1 MNVLRSLSASLLA
14 SCAAASPCALA
25 ADPPFVAGG
34 YFASWAGYEKNYQA
48 SNVPAAFVSHLFY
61 AFAKPVFESPS
72 SASLALGDSYADVER
87 AYPGDPPGDNVLRGH
102 FNQLLLLKRSNPH
115 LKTLVSAGGWSWS
128 DAFSPIA
135 SNPAARAAFVESC
148 VAFATNY
155 SFDGIDVDWEYPAPG
170 TGDPLNFALLLAEL
184 RQRLDRQSADDGR
197 PYLLTAAVSA
207 DYASLTNRYPLAD
220 IAPHLDWFNVMS
232 YDFAGPWLAQ
242 TAHDAPLLPNP
253 SAPDPGHNVLRTV
266 QTLLSNGVPASKIV
280 VGIPYCGK
288 SFSNVPP
295 SQNGLFQSFS
305 GLGPGSWQPGIL
317 DFADLSESSRGH
329 GFLSDPSFSLHRDP
343 AAAAPWLYSPSNRIF
358 VTFDDEASVARKAR
372 LVRDMGLRG
381 TMCWSLDMDSSSSAL
396 QRSAFRELY
405 PLSLSFAP
413 SNSAA
418 TLRWFA
424 WTGSTYSVETST
436 SVSANAWSPHPHLVD
451 SLGQPSSG
459 LVGQNAYATLVET
472 QPAPPGVLSAY
483 RWKRLP
489 PPP

>member
-1 MNVLRSLSASLLA
+1 MNVFRSLLASLLA

-34 YFASWAGYEKNYQA
+34 YFASWAGYEKNFQA

-61 AFAKPVFESPS
+61 AFAKPVFLSPS
-72 SASLALGDSYADVER
+72 SASLSLGDPYADVER
-87 AYPGDPPGDNVLRGH
+87 PYPGDPPGNDVLRGH
-102 FNQLLLLKRSNPH
+102 FNQLLVLKRSHPH
-115 LKTLVSAGGWSWS
+115 LKTLVSVGGWTWS
-128 DAFSPIA
+128 DAFSSIA

-155 SFDGIDVDWEYPAPG
+155 SFDGIDVDWEYPAAG
-170 TGDPLNFALLLAEL
+170 TGDPLNFVLLLAEL

-197 PYLLTAAVSA
+197 AYLLTAAVSA
-207 DYASLTNRYPLAD
+207 DPSSLASRYRLAD
-220 IAPHLDWFNVMS
+220 MAAHLDWFNVMS
-232 YDFAGPWLAQ
+232 YDFAGTWLAK

-253 SAPDPGHNVLRTV
+253 SAPDPGLSVLRTV
-266 QTLLSNGVPASKIV
+266 QSFLSNGVPASKIV

-295 SQNGLFQSFS
+295 NQNGLFQTYS
-305 GLGPGSWQPGIL
+305 GVGPGSWEPGVV
-317 DFADLSESSRGH
+317 DFADLAEGSRGH
-329 GFLSDPSFSLHRDP
+329 AFLSDPSFALFRDP
-343 AAAAPWLYSPSNRIF
+343 AAAAPWLYSSANRIF
-358 VTFDDEASVARKAR
+358 VTFDDEISVARKAR

-381 TMCWSLDMDSSSSAL
+381 TMCWSLDMDSSAAAL

-424 WTGSTYSVETST
+424 WTGATYSVETST
-436 SVSANAWSPHPHLVD
+436 SLAANAWSPHPHLVD
-451 SLGQPSSG
+451 ESGNPSSG
-459 LVGQNAYATLVET
+459 LAGQNAYATLVET
-472 QPAPPGVLSAY
+472 QSAPPGVLSAY
-483 RWKRLP
+483 RWKLLP
-489 PPP
+489 SSP